1 MRLEIPFGKKKLDLN
16 IPKSNSIEVIVPN
29 EIHEISDPDIQI
41 ENALQNPIGKERLGN
56 ILKPTDKVSIIVSD
70 ATRPIPTALI
80 LKHLLKEIQASNVEN
95 ENIYIIFGL
104 GIHRTQTEEEKI
116 NIVGDDVYQQY
127 RCLDHNKEQCIYLG
141 NTSRGTPV
149 EIFRLVAESDFVIC
163 TGSIEHHYF
172 AGYTAGLKALLPGVS
187 SRRSIEAN
195 HALMI
200 EDGTAPGNLDCP
212 VRADL
217 EEAGNMV
224 GVDFILNVVL
234 NSKKEIVQAVAGHPI
249 KAHRK
254 GAEIVDTLNK
264 YSVEPADIVVVSPG
278 GWPKDINLFQSHK
291 ALENVKSAVK
301 PGGSIILIAQ
311 CPEGLGND
319 VYEEWLNTTS
329 TPQEAIE
336 KLNKGFIQGGH
347 KAALIGKMAL
357 EFELYLVSDLP
368 DEVARKS
375 YFNPVSSVQEAFD
388 DATDLHGT
396 NSRVVVV
403 PYGGSTM
410 VVGINKS

>member
-1 MRLEIPFGKKKLDLN
+1 MNLEIPFGKTKLPLN
-16 IPKSNSIEVIVPN
+16 IPKSNSLEVIVPN
-29 EIHEISDPDIQI
+29 EIHEISDPDNQI

-56 ILKPTDKVSIIVSD
+56 ILKSTDKVSIIVSD
-70 ATRPIPTALI
+70 ATRPVPTALL
-80 LKHLLKEIQASNVEN
+80 LKHLLKEIQASNVKN
-95 ENIYIIFGL
+95 ENICIIFGL

-116 NIVGDDVYQQY
+116 NIVGRDVYQQY
-127 RCLDHNKEQCIYLG
+127 RCMDHNKEQCIYLG

-149 EIFRLVAESDFVIC
+149 EIFQLVAESDFVIC

-172 AGYTAGLKALLPGVS
+172 AGYTGGLKALLPGVS

-200 EDGTAPGNLDCP
+200 EAGTGPGNPDCP

-224 GVDFILNVVL
+224 GVDFMLNVVL
-234 NSKKEIVQAVAGHPI
+234 NSKKEIVQAVAGHPVE
-249 KAHRK
+249 AHRK
-254 GAEIVDTLNK
+254 GAEMVDTLNK
-264 YSVEPADIVVVSPG
+264 YCVEPADIVVVSPG
-278 GWPKDINLFQSHK
+278 GWPKDIDLFQSHK

-301 PGGSIILIAQ
+301 PGGTIILVAQ
-311 CPEGLGND
+311 CSEGLGNA
-319 VYEEWLNTTS
+319 VFEEWLNTTS

-336 KLNKGFIQGGH
+336 KINTGFIQGGH

-357 EFELYLVSDLP
+357 EFELYLVSDLS
-368 DEVARKS
+368 DKVARKS
-375 YFNPVSSVQEAFD
+375 YFNPTSSVQEAFD
-388 DATDLHGT
+388 TAADLHGA
-396 NSRVVVV
+396 NSRVLVV

-410 VVGINKS
+410 IVGNK

>member
-1 MRLEIPFGKKKLDLN
+1 MNLEIPFGKIKLPLN
-16 IPKSNSIEVIVPN
+16 IPDSYSLEVIVPK
-29 EIHEISDPDIQI
+29 ETKKISDPDTQI

-56 ILKPTDKVSIIVSD
+56 ILKPNYKVSIIVSD
-70 ATRPIPTALI
+70 ATRPVPTTLL
-80 LKHLLKEIQASNVEN
+80 LKHLLKQIHASNVEK

-116 NIVGDDVYQQY
+116 NIVGEDIYQQY
-127 RCLDHNKEQCIYLG
+127 QCLDHNKEQCIDLG
-141 NTSRGTPV
+141 NTQRGTPV
-149 EIFRLVAESDFVIC
+149 EIFQVVAESDFVIC

-172 AGYTAGLKALLPGVS
+172 AGYTGGLKAVLPGVS

-200 EDGTAPGNLDCP
+200 EDGTAPGHPDCP

-234 NSKKEIVQAVAGHPI
+234 NSKKEIVQAVAGHPVE
-249 KAHRK
+249 AHRN
-254 GAEIVDTLNK
+254 GAETVDSLNK
-264 YSVEPADIVVVSPG
+264 YSMEPADIVVVSPG

-301 PGGSIILIAQ
+301 PGGTIILVAQ
-311 CPEGLGND
+311 CPEGLGNA

-329 TPQEAIE
+329 TPREAIE

-357 EFELYLVSDLP
+357 EFKLYLVSEIPHD
-368 DEVARKS
+368 VARKS
-375 YFNPVSSVQEAFD
+375 YFNPASSVQEAFD
-388 DATDLHGT
+388 AAADLHGT

-403 PYGGSTM
+403 PYGGSTLIA
-410 VVGINKS
+410 GNKS